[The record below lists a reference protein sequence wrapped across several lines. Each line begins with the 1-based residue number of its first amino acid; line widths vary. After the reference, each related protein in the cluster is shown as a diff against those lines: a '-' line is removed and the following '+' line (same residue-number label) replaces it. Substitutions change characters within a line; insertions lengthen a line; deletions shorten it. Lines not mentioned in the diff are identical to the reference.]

1 MRKEMKVK
9 FWAAGV
15 SLAIFGLIW
24 GSPMTA
30 HATSIGE
37 VQSNINKHQNEMD
50 KWNDK
55 ASQLEDEQ
63 DLIEEQISD
72 LNAEIINTMACI
84 ELKEEEIAAKE
95 NQISEKIVQ
104 IELTQ
109 AAYEAAVIREEN
121 QRNSMREYTRLTY
134 ENKEVTYF
142 SALLSGK
149 GFSEAL
155 NLMDNV
161 EKVYT
166 YNLTRLNAYIN
177 TKTEVQQLWDQLEID
192 KTTLETDKV
201 GLEED
206 RAELA
211 ALKTD
216 LDSKLAIKKKESA
229 NYDAE
234 IKKAKNAAAAAKKQ
248 LAADKAKLKELQAAA
263 SKPAK
268 NITVTNTNY
277 ASITDGATGSEL
289 GKKIAK
295 YGCQYIGNP
304 YVMGGTSLTNGAD
317 CSGFTYRIYSD
328 FGYTIPRTST
338 QQRSA
343 GTGVAYADAQ
353 PGDLICYSGH
363 VGMYIGGGL
372 IVHASN
378 KKTGIKVSNAQ
389 YRTILAVRRI
399 LN

>member
-1 MRKEMKVK
+1 M
-9 FWAAGV
+9 

-24 GSPMTA
+24 GHPMTA

-104 IELTQ
+104 IELTT
-109 AAYEAAVIREEN
+109 AAYDAAVIREEN
-121 QRNSMREYTRLTY
+121 QRSSMREYTRMMY
-134 ENKEVTYF
+134 ENKDVTYF
-142 SALLSGK
+142 SAILNGK

-155 NLMDNV
+155 NQMDYV
-161 EKVYT
+161 EKVYS
-166 YNLTRLNAYIN
+166 YSLTRLNSFIN

-206 RAELA
+206 KAELA
-211 ALKTD
+211 SLKSD

-234 IKKAKNAAAAAKKQ
+234 IKKAKSAAATAKKQ

-263 SKPAK
+263 SKPSK

-304 YVMGGTSLTNGAD
+304 YVMGGTSLTNGTD